1 MGKNKGRQF
10 DASKRAVLANMLA
23 RRAKASEIAA
33 ALGMDPSSVSREI
46 RRNRIA
52 KAPGPD
58 GAKSPCSRC
67 ANRTSCRLRH
77 VCGMRT
83 CSVRCA
89 GCAQTAKCP
98 SFLLFSCPVER
109 RFPLCCN
116 GCAKEGRCPLGR
128 YFYYADDAQA
138 KARERLVNSRSGMD
152 LDEEGFRAF
161 DDLVYEAVVVKGQS
175 VHHLVASDPKG
186 VGCSEKTVYR
196 RIATGQL
203 RAKNLDLPRQVA
215 LKKRRRAAPKY
226 EYSHAGDLD
235 RTGHLWPDWLVF
247 QVANGIA
254 YHWEMDFLGKPSASK
269 KEVLVL
275 TLPNLKFSLLYVFE
289 GTTQESVKS
298 LFDRLE
304 NALGAELFRRVFPA
318 VLTDRDVVFD
328 DFASLE
334 SSADGTIRTRLFYA
348 DPGASNQKP
357 SVENYNQ
364 QLRVAIPKKA
374 VLDECG
380 QKDLT
385 ELACHMNSRLL
396 SSISDR
402 TPASL
407 FAAAF
412 GDEALARL
420 GIREIPAGQVRLKP
434 IAK

>member
-10 DASKRAVLANMLA
+10 NASKRAVLANMLA

-33 ALGMDPSSVSREI
+33 ALGMDQSSVSREI
-46 RRNRIA
+46 RRNRISRPA
-52 KAPGPD
+52 DPD

-77 VCGMRT
+77 VCGMRA
-83 CSVRCA
+83 CSLKCA
-89 GCAQTAKCP
+89 GCAQTGKCP
-98 SFLLFSCPVER
+98 SFQLFSCSVER

-116 GCAKEGRCPLGR
+116 GCAREARCPLGH

-138 KARERLVNSRSGMD
+138 KARERLVNSRSGMN
-152 LDEEGFRAF
+152 LDAEGFRAF
-161 DDLVYEAVVVKGQS
+161 DDLVYEAVVEKGQS
-175 VHHLVASDPKG
+175 VHHLVAANPG
-186 VGCSEKTVYR
+186 IGCCEKTVYR
-196 RIATGQL
+196 RIATGML
-203 RAKNLDLPRQVA
+203 RAKNLDLPRQVR
-215 LKKRRRAAPKY
+215 LKKRRVSPKY
-226 EYSHAGDLD
+226 EYVHAGDLD

-254 YHWEMDFLGKPSASK
+254 YHWEMDFLGKPNPSR
-269 KEVLVL
+269 KEALVL

-289 GTTQESVKS
+289 GTTQEKVKA
-298 LFDRLE
+298 LFDLLE
-304 NALGAELFRRVFPA
+304 GALGAALFRRVFPA
-318 VLTDRDVVFD
+318 IITDRDVVFD
-328 DFASLE
+328 DFGSLE
-334 SSADGTIRTRLFYA
+334 SSADGTVRTRLFYA

-374 VLDECG
+374 VLDGCT
-380 QKDLT
+380 QDDLT
-385 ELACHMNSRLL
+385 LLACHMNSRLL

-420 GIREIPAGQVRLKP
+420 GIREIPANEVRLKP